1 MSPFGDFLEEFM
13 GNREETTERI
23 LEAGLDLLAEEGFA
37 ALGVNTLARK
47 AGADKQLIYRYF
59 GGLDGVLAALGQ
71 RVAGRMAAA
80 LDQAVVPA
88 ATYAGVAEGL
98 LLALLDH
105 LRRDTQYG
113 QLRLMEV
120 VAPSA
125 ATAAF
130 RDARSMAMAAYVEG
144 RAAGMARPPGRDVAA
159 INAALIA
166 AVEGMV
172 LLGPAGLED
181 EGGARQRAAVQ
192 ALVAAVYA
200 A

>member
-1 MSPFGDFLEEFM
+1 MSPIGDFLEDVM

-23 LEAGLDLLAEEGFA
+23 LEAGLALLAEEGFA
-37 ALGVNTLARK
+37 ALGVNTLARR

-71 RVAGRMAAA
+71 RVAERMAAA

-88 ATYAGVAEGL
+88 ATYAGVTEGL

-105 LRRDTQYG
+105 LRRDPQYG

-120 VAPSA
+120 VAPST

-130 RDARSMAMAAYVEG
+130 RAARGQAMAAYVNG
-144 RAAGMARPPGRDVAA
+144 RASGMVRPAGRDVAA

-172 LLGPAGLED
+172 LLGPAGLD
-181 EGGARQRAAVQ
+181 DAGGERQRAAVQ
-192 ALVAAVYA
+192 ALVGAVYA
-200 A
+200 V

>member
-1 MSPFGDFLEEFM
+1 M

>member
-1 MSPFGDFLEEFM
+1 MSPIGDFLEDVM

-23 LEAGLDLLAEEGFA
+23 LEAGLALLADEGFA
-37 ALGVNTLARK
+37 ALGVNTLARR

-71 RVAGRMAAA
+71 RVAERMAAA

-88 ATYAGVAEGL
+88 ATYAGVTEGL

-105 LRRDTQYG
+105 LRRDPQYG

-120 VAPSA
+120 VAPST

-130 RDARSMAMAAYVEG
+130 RAARGQAMAAYVNG
-144 RAAGMARPPGRDVAA
+144 RASGMVRPAGRDVAA

-172 LLGPAGLED
+172 LLGPAGLD
-181 EGGARQRAAVQ
+181 DAGGERQRAAVQ
-192 ALVAAVYA
+192 ALVGAVYA
-200 A
+200 V

>member
-1 MSPFGDFLEEFM
+1 M

-23 LEAGLDLLAEEGFA
+23 LEAGLALLAEDGFA
-37 ALGVNTLARK
+37 ALGVNTLARR

-71 RVAGRMAAA
+71 RVAGRMALA

-88 ATYAGVAEGL
+88 ATYAGVTEGL

-105 LRRDTQYG
+105 LRRDAQYG

-130 RDARSMAMAAYVEG
+130 RAARGQAMAAYVEA
-144 RAAGMARPPGRDVAA
+144 RASGMVRPAGRDVAA

-172 LLGPAGLED
+172 LLGPAGLD
-181 EGGARQRAAVQ
+181 DAGGERQRAAVQ